1 MNILMDIFVNFNP
14 SQELFEMM
22 RDQLIKD
29 YINQLKNP
37 HNILRPI
44 FKMMLDWLPP
54 ICRHRPVCSGT
65 PQRPP
70 SDSTFIII
78 LKAYIREVYYYTFDT
93 KRYSIVNK
101 RKALKGATLQDLI
114 DFTRELRENSYF
126 KLHAEGN
133 FHKSQID
140 ELYQ

>member
-1 MNILMDIFVNFNP
+1 MDIFVNFNP

-29 YINQLKNP
+29 YVNQLKNP
-37 HNILRPI
+37 HNILRLV
-44 FKMMLDWLPP
+44 FKMISVSRALIGRLSSA
-54 ICRHRPVCSGT
+54 IV
-65 PQRPP
+65 
-70 SDSTFIII
+70 IN
-78 LKAYIREVYYYTFDT
+78 LKTYVREVYYYTFDT

-101 RKALKGATLQDLI
+101 RKALKSATLQDLI

-140 ELYQ
+140 DLYE